1 MANKYGA
8 QYIPTLVFIDK
19 SGNVVNK
26 VVGETTKDKLEQN
39 IKKLID

>member
-19 SGNVVNK
+19 TGNVVEK
-26 VVGETTKDKLEQN
+26 IVGETSKEKLDQS